1 MEMNVGQCVLVQVN
15 AVECKSVHIGVGK
28 CR

>member
-15 AVECKSVHIGVGK
+15 AVECRSVLISVGK